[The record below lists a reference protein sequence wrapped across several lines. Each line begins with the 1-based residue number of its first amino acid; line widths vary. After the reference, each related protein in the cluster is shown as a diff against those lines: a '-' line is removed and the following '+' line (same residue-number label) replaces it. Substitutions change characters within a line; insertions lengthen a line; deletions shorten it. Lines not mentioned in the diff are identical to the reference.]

1 MKCMSSGNHSAQT
14 AHPPSKLT
22 YKRPILGISTS
33 PRNELYRLKLCCLS
47 CMLITSK
54 SSKIP
59 IPGAVFWGLVKPIC
73 RNLEI
78 SHRCTLQHT
87 DSHLLFQTWSKSVH
101 DKCPKGRVVL
111 VTEKNMFWHRL
122 VESLWRFPWNFYMR
136 VCTVVPHLYFRFR
149 PSQFR
154 FAGVITEKPFC
165 NAQSE
170 KI

>member
-1 MKCMSSGNHSAQT
+1 MSSGNHSAQT
-14 AHPPSKLT
+14 ANPPSKLT

-101 DKCPKGRVVL
+101 DKCPKGCVVL
-111 VTEKNMFWHRL
+111 ATEKKCFDTVWWNPCGDFPEIFICGCALWSHTYISGL
-122 VESLWRFPWNFYMR
+122 VQVSSGLGEL
-136 VCTVVPHLYFRFR
+136 
-149 PSQFR
+149 
-154 FAGVITEKPFC
+154 
-165 NAQSE
+165 
-170 KI
+170 